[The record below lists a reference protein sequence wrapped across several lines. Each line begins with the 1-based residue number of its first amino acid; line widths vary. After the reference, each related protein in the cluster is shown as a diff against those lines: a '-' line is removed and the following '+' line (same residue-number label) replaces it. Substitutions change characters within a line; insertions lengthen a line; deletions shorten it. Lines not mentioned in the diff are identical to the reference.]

1 MASADTQCIMNLL
14 KIAGDEKLKSDNS
27 NPGRSSRTKGT
38 DDASPKEV
46 PAYILAC
53 FSVLITQLAEREDN
67 KRQEMKEEFEKQLKE
82 KYEIIL
88 RLENKVKE
96 NLYSIDAQAQYNRSE
111 NIKIHG
117 IEYTKG
123 EDTNKIVKDVAKFC
137 GVQINDV
144 DISTSHR
151 LMSKEDM
158 DAQINPANRDKKMPP
173 IIARVNRRDLKTQL
187 LENKKTITTNVDCP
201 ANLKHALIYEDV
213 TPLRSRIMY
222 QLRHRNDKKAYRY
235 VWSKGGRIYAR
246 THEQAAL
253 PRDQQGRPHIINT
266 PDDLEKLGFTKEEIS
281 NIINN
286 VRN

>member
-1 MASADTQCIMNLL
+1 M
-14 KIAGDEKLKSDNS
+14 
-27 NPGRSSRTKGT
+27 
-38 DDASPKEV
+38 
-46 PAYILAC
+46 
-53 FSVLITQLAEREDN
+53 
-67 KRQEMKEEFEKQLKE
+67 
-82 KYEIIL
+82 
-88 RLENKVKE
+88 KE

-111 NIKIHG
+111 NIKIHS

-158 DAQINPANRDKKMPP
+158 DSQINPANRDKKMPP

-222 QLRHRNDKKAYRY
+222 QLRHRNDKQAYRY

-286 VRN
+286 VRI